1 MQIRSLD
8 PIADRAL
15 VDAFFVAI
23 ADYIELERGE
33 PPSPKVTEE
42 FFTDTPPG
50 CDPAASMRLGLFDAG
65 QLIAVTETAFGY
77 PEPDS
82 AYIGFLAVSAAARG
96 KGAGS
101 ILLRHVETTARARNA
116 RHIYLG
122 VLDANP
128 RGRAFWEREG
138 FSLALANRPITLGPK
153 TQIAHRLGKPL

>member
-8 PIADRAL
+8 PNADRTL
-15 VDAFFVAI
+15 VEAFFTEI
-23 ADYIELERGE
+23 ADYIEMERGE
-33 PPSPKVTEE
+33 PPSPAVTEE
-42 FFTDTPPG
+42 FFTGTPPG
-50 CDPAASMRLGLFDAG
+50 CDPTASLRLGLFDAG
-65 QLIAVTETAFGY
+65 RLIAVTEMAFGY
-77 PEPDS
+77 PEPDN

-101 ILLRHVETTARARNA
+101 HLLRHLESAARAQKA
-116 RHIYLG
+116 SHIYLG

-138 FSLALANRPITLGPK
+138 FSLALANRPITLGPT